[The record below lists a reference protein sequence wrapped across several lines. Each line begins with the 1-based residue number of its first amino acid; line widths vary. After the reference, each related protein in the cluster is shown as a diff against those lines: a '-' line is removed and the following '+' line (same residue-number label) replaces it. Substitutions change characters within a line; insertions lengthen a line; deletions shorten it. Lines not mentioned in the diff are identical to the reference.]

1 MRPFFPLLVGALGVA
16 SASACSSSDST
27 SSSSSSSSGSTVTP
41 NASFKND
48 VMPILA
54 QSCALTACHA
64 SKDSNLGIYLTS
76 DPAQVY
82 DELKK
87 DSAAA
92 KLKFV
97 APSDSKNSWMMIK
110 MDGLQNDF
118 KSKCG
123 SACGTEMPPGTRLAK
138 ADRDVVRSWIDQGA
152 KDN

>member
-1 MRPFFPLLVGALGVA
+1 
-16 SASACSSSDST
+16 
-27 SSSSSSSSGSTVTP
+27 
-41 NASFKND
+41 
-48 VMPILA
+48 MPIVA

-76 DPAQVY
+76 DAAQVY
-82 DELKK
+82 GELKK
-87 DSAAA
+87 ESAAS

-97 APSDSKNSWMMIK
+97 SPGDSKNSWMMIK

-123 SACGTEMPPGTRLAK
+123 SACGSEMPPGTRVAK

>member
-1 MRPFFPLLVGALGVA
+1 MRPFFPLLVAALGAA
-16 SASACSSSDST
+16 STSACSSSDST
-27 SSSSSSSSGSTVTP
+27 PSSSSSSGSTVTP

-48 VMPILA
+48 VMPIVA

-76 DPAQVY
+76 DGAQVY
-82 DELKK
+82 GELKK
-87 DSAAA
+87 ESAAS

-97 APSDSKNSWMMIK
+97 APGDSKNSWVMIK

-123 SACGTEMPPGTRLAK
+123 SGCGTEMPPGTRLAK